1 MKIRFLGTYNSQ
13 SRKTKFVTI
22 IIDDILALD
31 AGCLSSELTLLEQK
45 NIKAILLT
53 HGHYDHIKDIPS
65 FAFNNTNE
73 TTMIY
78 GNNKTL
84 EILSTHLI
92 DGLIYPN
99 FTKKNHYL
107 KKPSLKFFILE
118 PFKKLDLFDY
128 KVTPVNVNH
137 TISSLGYEIISNN
150 GKSIFF
156 SGDTGPGFSD
166 IWININPQVL
176 ILDLTFPN
184 KMEEIAINSKHL
196 CPKLLKEELLE
207 FYKIKGYFPEVFL
220 LHLNPN
226 YESEISKEINDLSK
240 NMNIKINVNN
250 QGKIINI

>member
-1 MKIRFLGTYNSQ
+1 MKIRFLGAYNSQ

-53 HGHYDHIKDIPS
+53 HAHYDHIKDIPS
-65 FAFNNTNE
+65 FAFNTTNK

-78 GNNKTL
+78 GNNETL

-92 DGLIYPN
+92 DGLIYPD
-99 FTKKNHYL
+99 FTKENQYL
-107 KKPSLKFFILE
+107 KKPSLKFSILE
-118 PFKKLDLFDY
+118 PLKKIELYGY
-128 KVTPVNVNH
+128 KVTPVKVNH
-137 TISSLGYEIISNN
+137 TISSLGYEILSKN

-156 SGDTGPGFSD
+156 SGDTGPGLSD
-166 IWININPQVL
+166 IWININPQIL
-176 ILDLTFPN
+176 ILEVTFPN
-184 KMEEIAINSKHL
+184 KMEEAAINSKHL

-207 FYKIKGYFPEVFL
+207 FYKIKKYFPEIFL
-220 LHLNPN
+220 IHLNPN

-240 NMNIKINVNN
+240 HMNVKINLDC

>member
-1 MKIRFLGTYNSQ
+1 VKIRFLGTYNSQ

-31 AGCLSSELTLLEQK
+31 AGCLSSELTLLEQQ

-65 FAFNNTNE
+65 FAFNTTNK

-78 GNNKTL
+78 GNDEAL

-99 FTKKNHYL
+99 FTKKNHYF

-118 PFKKLDLFDY
+118 PFKKVEILNY

-137 TISSLGYEIISNN
+137 TVSSLGYEIISNN

-156 SGDTGPGFSD
+156 SGDTGPGLSD
-166 IWININPQVL
+166 IWRNINPQVL

-184 KMEEIAINSKHL
+184 KMEETAIDSKHL

-207 FYKIKGYFPEVFL
+207 FYKIKDYFPEVFII
-220 LHLNPN
+220 HLYPK
-226 YESEISKEINDLSK
+226 YESQILKEINDLSK
-240 NMNIKINVNN
+240 NMDIKININC